1 MVLRWTGRKV
11 TRAQAHLA
19 GRTSRCA
26 GTRGRGPGCLGTGPG
41 VPLPPLER
49 GLASALG
56 LPAAQEVRPQ
66 GFCGSL
72 SQCAWISVGKRSR
85 APRPCSSPRLSVCGR
100 QEGRCARTQSQP
112 CHSPAVWQVTDFLEA
127 SSWVTSHGGGE
138 SDRSRAGC
146 TLSLRLSRARGGPAW
161 TTGGRP
167 PGLRAPVLSN
177 ALCRLPS

>member
-1 MVLRWTGRKV
+1 M
-11 TRAQAHLA
+11 
-19 GRTSRCA
+19 
-26 GTRGRGPGCLGTGPG
+26 
-41 VPLPPLER
+41 R
-49 GLASALG
+49 GLGDEG
-56 LPAAQEVRPQ
+56 LAVSGQVPVFPSRPWSVVSRPPSDRPPPRRSPRRPGGPPAGLLRQSFSVRQ
-66 GFCGSL
+66 DFR
-72 SQCAWISVGKRSR
+72 GKTLART
-85 APRPCSSPRLSVCGR
+85 AAPRLSVCGR

-127 SSWVTSHGGGE
+127 SSWVTSHGGSE
-138 SDRSRAGC
+138 DERSRAGC

>member
-1 MVLRWTGRKV
+1 MRGDSG
-11 TRAQAHLA
+11 TRAWLS
-19 GRTSRCA
+19 RDRSRCSPPA
-26 GTRGRGPGCLGTGPG
+26 PGAWSRVRPRTARRPGGP
-41 VPLPPLER
+41 
-49 GLASALG
+49 
-56 LPAAQEVRPQ
+56 PAAQEVRPQ

-72 SQCAWISVGKRSR
+72 SQCDWISVGKRSR

-127 SSWVTSHGGGE
+127 SSWVTSHGGSE
-138 SDRSRAGC
+138 DERSRAGC